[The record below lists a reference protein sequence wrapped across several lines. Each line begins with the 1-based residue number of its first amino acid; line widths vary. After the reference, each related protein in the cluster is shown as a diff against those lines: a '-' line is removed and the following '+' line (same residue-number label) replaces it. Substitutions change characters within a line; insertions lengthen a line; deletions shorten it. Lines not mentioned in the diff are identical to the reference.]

1 VGDPPCRYGG
11 CSIRLRSLGC
21 CSGRSRWLRVVKDLP
36 GWKAVSL
43 DCGHDAMVDDPAA
56 LAALLLEEPER

>member
-1 VGDPPCRYGG
+1 
-11 CSIRLRSLGC
+11 
-21 CSGRSRWLRVVKDLP
+21 VVKDLP